1 MGLSHLSGLKLVGLV
16 EVGME
21 GHVAVREG
29 GNSGASLDAANFAQI
44 RKEAVSKGLIT
55 DAEVHKVLKCLGSPT
70 FAIFSPIMF
79 TAWGRRRPIE

>member
-1 MGLSHLSGLKLVGLV
+1 MVGLV

-29 GNSGASLDAANFAQI
+29 GNSGASLVAANFAQI

-79 TAWGRRRPIE
+79 TAWGRRRPIEWL